1 MTVKIKRVYEHY
13 ESSDGY
19 RILVDRVWP
28 RGLTKEEVNSDLW
41 LKEIAPST
49 ELRKWFN
56 HEADKWN
63 EFLTKY
69 ALEIKGSDAFKQLK
83 DVIKDHKI
91 VTLVYGAKNK
101 ENNQAV
107 AIKSFLK

>member
-1 MTVKIKRVYEHY
+1 MAVKLKRVYEPF

-28 RGLTKEEVNSDLW
+28 RGLKKENVHSDLW

-56 HEADKWN
+56 HEEEKWA
-63 EFLTKY
+63 EFKKKY
-69 ALEIKGSDAFKQLK
+69 FLEIKGTEAFKKLK
-83 DVIKDHKI
+83 DIIKEHKV
-91 VTLVYGAKNK
+91 VTLIYGAKNE